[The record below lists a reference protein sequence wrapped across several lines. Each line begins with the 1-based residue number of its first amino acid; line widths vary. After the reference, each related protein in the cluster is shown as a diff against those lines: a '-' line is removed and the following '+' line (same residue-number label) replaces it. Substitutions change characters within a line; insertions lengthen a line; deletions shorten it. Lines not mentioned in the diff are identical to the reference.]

1 MVLGQQFIA
10 QVFPIY
16 SVIFCSNGVP
26 VKNLQNAVTRQQ
38 DVKLGNKR
46 VTIWELR
53 EFILQVFFFN

>member
-1 MVLGQQFIA
+1 MVLGQQCTA

-26 VKNLQNAVTRQQ
+26 VKNLQNAGTRQQ

-53 EFILQVFFFN
+53 EFILQVIF